1 MYKNIKNNLVLLII
15 IVIYSSLFCS
25 ISLVNHYN
33 FRTAAWDLGINNNA
47 IFDYAHFRWNN
58 AVIMYPNSHFKNVLG
73 DHFSLLPI
81 LFSPLYWIL
90 GTYTMLIVQ
99 ILGIVFGGIGIY
111 KLIFDLTKNKVLSD
125 IAIVFFYSVFGIYSA
140 LSFDYHDNVMAAMFV
155 PWFFYYVYNNKWKYA
170 SIFCL
175 LILISK
181 ENMALWMFFI
191 CLGAIMLFYKDKGKI
206 KFLSFYAIFS
216 VLYFYFIMKL
226 IPTISPGENS
236 YRHFEYSV
244 LGKNMLEAIKTCFS
258 KPKYVFNLLFES
270 PLNDPSTF
278 GIKSELHYAVLLSG
292 GIVLLWKPQFL
303 IMLLPIFGQK
313 LFNNDYGKWGVGGH
327 YSIEFVP
334 ILTIALFWWINGL
347 NNLKIKT
354 KIIISILFTAICI
367 NTSYK
372 LMETQVDWFSKET
385 IQFYSKPHWKRDFN
399 VEKVYEGLKVIPKD
413 AKVSAQTMLAPH
425 LSFREY
431 IYTYPYVADADY
443 IVLLLSDGTYPLNDE
458 EYKKE
463 LNKYKESSEWGI
475 IKYDYPLVIF
485 KRGEKSGLSD
495 KYKTALIKEK
505 FLFCDAEKITDNK
518 EFFMGNS
525 SDIIFENGNTQSNEK
540 AYNGKYSAKL
550 TKDNPYGMTIKL
562 KDIQLGEKI
571 DISVWRFSDDKK
583 GVIVASSLEGKE
595 FYMGSDRVIK
605 SETNGWDLINLEF
618 RIDKSLNKNI
628 IVIYLWNNGNNPA
641 YFDNLEIKRSFL

>member
-1 MYKNIKNNLVLLII
+1 MYKILKNNLVLLII
-15 IVIYSSLFCS
+15 IIIYSSIFCS

-58 AVIMYPNSHFKNVLG
+58 AAIMYPNSHFENVLG

-81 LFSPLYWIL
+81 LFSPLYWIC

-111 KLIFDLTKNKVLSD
+111 KLIFDLTKNKVISD
-125 IAIVFFYSVFGIYSA
+125 ISVIFFYSIFGVYSA

-175 LILISK
+175 LVLISK

-191 CLGAIMLFYKDKGKI
+191 CLGAIILFHKEKEKL

-226 IPTISPGENS
+226 MPAISPGENN
-236 YRHFEYSV
+236 YRHFDYSV
-244 LGKNMLEAIKTCFS
+244 LGKNMLEAIKTCINR
-258 KPKYVFNLLFES
+258 PKYVFSLLFES
-270 PLNDPSTF
+270 PINDSLTF

-292 GIVLLWKPQFL
+292 GVVLLWKPQFL
-303 IMLLPIFGQK
+303 IMLLPIYGQK
-313 LFNNDYGKWGVGGH
+313 LFNDDFGKWSVGGH

-347 NNLKIKT
+347 NNFKIRT
-354 KIIISILFTAICI
+354 KVIISVLFTVICMKI
-367 NTSYK
+367 SYG
-372 LMETQVDWFSKET
+372 LMEKQVNWFNKEL
-385 IQFYSKPHWKRDFN
+385 IQFYSKNHWKREFN
-399 VEKVYEGLKVIPKD
+399 VKKVYEGLKIIPKN
-413 AKVSAQTMLAPH
+413 AKVSAQTMLSSH

-443 IVLLLSDGTYPLNDE
+443 IVLLLSDGPYPLNDE

-485 KRGEKSGLSD
+485 KRGEKSDLSD

-505 FLFCDAEKITDNK
+505 ILFCDAEKVTDNK
-518 EFFMGNS
+518 EFFIGNNA
-525 SDIIFENGNTQSNEK
+525 DILFENGYTQCGEK
-540 AYNGKYSAKL
+540 AYNSKYSAKL
-550 TKDNPYGMTIKL
+550 TKNSPYGMTIKL
-562 KDIQLGEKI
+562 KNTQIGENI
-571 DISVWRFSDDKK
+571 DINVWRFSNDKK
-583 GVIVASSLEGKE
+583 GIIVASSLDGKE
-595 FYMGSDRVIK
+595 LYISGEKIIK
-605 SETNGWDLINLEF
+605 GETNGWDLINLKF
-618 RIDKSLNKNI
+618 RIEKNLSKNT
-628 IVIYLWNNGNNPA
+628 VMIYLWNNGNNTV